1 MWPERKIDI
10 RAHVA
15 SRRLH
20 GWKLFKSSL
29 AQIAHSARFIRRK
42 IMEKSEISAKI
53 KDILT
58 QNLGIDAD
66 MLTDEAELFGGDIG
80 LDSIDSLEII
90 AGIDR
95 EFGVSMTGVG
105 KEHFFNVA
113 SLTKYVEEHLN

>member
-1 MWPERKIDI
+1 
-10 RAHVA
+10 
-15 SRRLH
+15 
-20 GWKLFKSSL
+20 
-29 AQIAHSARFIRRK
+29 
-42 IMEKSEISAKI
+42 MEKSEISAKI

-113 SLTKYVEEHLN
+113 SLTKYVEEHLK